1 MAHNAVQEM
10 QDKMDWHWRNSMRP
24 VRFFGFDARAAFPF
38 LLLLLHAR
46 LETLFLVFCST
57 MIFHIL
63 EKNGLT
69 FGAAMRRLR
78 LFFSGHERPALMSF
92 KRRRLRDYK

>member
-1 MAHNAVQEM
+1 MN
-10 QDKMDWHWRNSMRP
+10 WHWRNTMRP
-24 VRFFGFDARAAFPF
+24 VRFFNFDARAAFPF

-46 LETLFLVFCST
+46 WSTLFLVTLST
-57 MIFHIL
+57 FIFWIL

-78 LFFSGHERPALMSF
+78 LFFSGDERPALMSF
-92 KRRRLRDYK
+92 KRRRLRDYQ